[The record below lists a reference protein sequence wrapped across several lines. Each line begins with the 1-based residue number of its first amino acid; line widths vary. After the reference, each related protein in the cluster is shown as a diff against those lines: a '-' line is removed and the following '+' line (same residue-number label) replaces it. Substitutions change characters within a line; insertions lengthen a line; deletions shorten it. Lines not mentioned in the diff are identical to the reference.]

1 MEISVAHQSGQCA
14 DYGLYSA
21 NGLALLDF
29 KIKYISIMRSII
41 KYLKEIVTAVWSL
54 LKGMKVTG
62 SYFFRPST
70 IVTQKYPNNRKE
82 LVMFER
88 FKGEV
93 IMPHNENNEHKCTG
107 CGICELNCPNGT
119 IEVISKTVIT
129 EDGKKK
135 RVIDKH
141 IYRLGMCTFCAL
153 CVKTCPSNALAFSQ
167 EFEHSVFNR
176 ALLIKVLNKPGSQ
189 LMKGVE

>member
-1 MEISVAHQSGQCA
+1 
-14 DYGLYSA
+14 
-21 NGLALLDF
+21 
-29 KIKYISIMRSII
+29 MRNIVN
-41 KYLKEIVTAVWSL
+41 YLKGIVQGVWSL

-62 SYFFRPST
+62 YYFVHPHK
-70 IVTQKYPNNRKE
+70 IVTQKYPDNRKN

-107 CGICELNCPNGT
+107 CGICEINCPNGT
-119 IEVISKTVIT
+119 IEVISKTFIT
-129 EDGKKK
+129 ADGKRK
-135 RVIDKH
+135 RAVEKH

-153 CVKTCPSNALAFSQ
+153 CVKTCPSGALEFSR
-167 EFEHSVFNR
+167 EFEHAVFNR

>member
-1 MEISVAHQSGQCA
+1 
-14 DYGLYSA
+14 
-21 NGLALLDF
+21 
-29 KIKYISIMRSII
+29 MRSILNYI
-41 KYLKEIVTAVWSL
+41 KDIVLGVWSL

-93 IMPHNENNEHKCTG
+93 VMPHNEKNEHKCTG
-107 CGICELNCPNGT
+107 CGICEINCPNGT
-119 IEVISKTVIT
+119 IEVISKTIIT

-135 RVIDKH
+135 RAIDKH

-153 CVKTCPSNALAFSQ
+153 CVKSCPTNALAFSQ
-167 EFEHSVFNR
+167 EFEHAVFNR
-176 ALLIKVLNKPGSQ
+176 ARLTKISNQPGSQ
-189 LMKGVE
+189 IMKGVQ

>member
-1 MEISVAHQSGQCA
+1 
-14 DYGLYSA
+14 
-21 NGLALLDF
+21 
-29 KIKYISIMRSII
+29 MRSII
-41 KYLKEIVTAVWSL
+41 NYLKEIILGVWSL

-70 IVTQKYPNNRKE
+70 IVTQKYPNNRKD
-82 LVMFER
+82 LVMPER

-93 IMPHNENNEHKCTG
+93 VMPHNEKNEHKCTG

-119 IEVISKTVIT
+119 IEIISKTIIT

-135 RVIDKH
+135 RAIDKH

-167 EFEHSVFNR
+167 KFEHAVFNR
-176 ALLIKVLNKPGSQ
+176 ALLIKTLNKPGSQ

>member
-1 MEISVAHQSGQCA
+1 
-14 DYGLYSA
+14 
-21 NGLALLDF
+21 
-29 KIKYISIMRSII
+29 MRSII
-41 KYLKEIVTAVWSL
+41 DYLKEIVLGVWSL

-62 SYFFRPST
+62 SYFFRPGT
-70 IVTQKYPNNRKE
+70 IVTQKYPNNRKT

-93 IMPHNENNEHKCTG
+93 VMPHNEKNEHKCTG
-107 CGICELNCPNGT
+107 CGICEINCPNGT
-119 IEVISKTVIT
+119 IEIISKSIIT

-135 RVIDKH
+135 RAIDKH

-167 EFEHSVFNR
+167 KFEHAVFNR
-176 ALLIKVLNKPGSQ
+176 ALLIKTLNQPGSQ